1 MYIYMYLS
9 CHMYPLYLSPSV
21 SPSLPPI
28 ISVEKEVSL
37 KSKEAKNYLQATTTS
52 ITTPTT
58 GTTPTTSST
67 TPTAS
72 ATVKPRYCIIIIIVF
87 IISLDEWVG
96 LKLY

>member
-1 MYIYMYLS
+1 
-9 CHMYPLYLSPSV
+9 MYPLPLPS
-21 SPSLPPI
+21 SLLPPSLPPI

-52 ITTPTT
+52 STTPTASNTPTTSTSPTT
-58 GTTPTTSST
+58 GTTPIT
-67 TPTAS
+67 S
-72 ATVKPRYCIIIIIVF
+72 ATVKPRYCIIIIIIVF

>member
-1 MYIYMYLS
+1 
-9 CHMYPLYLSPSV
+9 MYPLYLSPSV

-52 ITTPTT
+52 STLTTTGATPTT
-58 GTTPTTSST
+58 GTTPTAT
-67 TPTAS
+67 
-72 ATVKPRYCIIIIIVF
+72 ATVKPRYCIIIIIIVF
-87 IISLDEWVG
+87 IISLDKWVG